1 MPTST
6 QAAAAFLPRNYC
18 LTNQSSN
25 YVPEQTSVR
34 EIQWDIKELPEVHS
48 GAGGDSTPSQS
59 SLRNVLIGVLLMV
72 AFVIVVACVT
82 VPGQRQQPHQR
93 HQRHQRQQQQRQ
105 QPQLQAPQPQPQA
118 PQQRRPQAPR
128 QQQLVR
134 HIFQF

>member
-1 MPTST
+1 MVPRQVLLPHLNST
-6 QAAAAFLPRNYC
+6 FVY
-18 LTNQSSN
+18 N

-82 VPGQRQQPHQR
+82 VPV
-93 HQRHQRQQQQRQ
+93 
-105 QPQLQAPQPQPQA
+105 L
-118 PQQRRPQAPR
+118 
-128 QQQLVR
+128 L
-134 HIFQF
+134 IFFS

>member
-48 GAGGDSTPSQS
+48 GAGGDSY
-59 SLRNVLIGVLLMV
+59 L
-72 AFVIVVACVT
+72 FVGLK
-82 VPGQRQQPHQR
+82 GQRQQPHQR

>member
-59 SLRNVLIGVLLMV
+59 SLRN
-72 AFVIVVACVT
+72 
-82 VPGQRQQPHQR
+82 GQRQQPHQR